1 MLRRNP
7 LERLSETENLRPAK
21 RISSSRHQT
30 VSLLVQLI
38 RTLGRFIPAYY
49 RSRVR
54 MLIHRA
60 GLAGKI
66 RPEEIFGL
74 KLLGFL
80 ILPLTGVY
88 FSATFKLQSPYNL
101 LLILSLAVFGF
112 TAPDLWLSQQIRKRC
127 RLITRYLPDFVDLLA
142 TCVEAG
148 LGLDAAIDRITKR
161 FSGPLSEEFQR
172 YLWEVQ
178 IGRPRNLALMGIA
191 ERTNCDDIRILAA
204 SLTQAEI
211 FGIPIANVLRA
222 QAEAIRERRF
232 QQARERARR
241 APLLM
246 VPALAFCF
254 CPVIFLL
261 LFVPLLLRA
270 RQSGLLQFLGF

>member
-1 MLRRNP
+1 MFRRNP
-7 LERLSETENLRPAK
+7 LERLSDLENLKPA
-21 RISSSRHQT
+21 RQISSRRQT
-30 VSLLVQLI
+30 ISLLVHLV

-49 RSRVR
+49 RSRIR
-54 MLIHRA
+54 GLIHRA
-60 GLAGKI
+60 GMAGKI

-74 KLLGFL
+74 KLLGLL
-80 ILPLTGVY
+80 ILPLVGAY
-88 FSATFKLQSPYNL
+88 LGSIFKLQLLHNL
-101 LLILSLAVFGF
+101 FLILFFAVFGF
-112 TAPDLWLSQQIRKRC
+112 TAPDFWLGHQIRKRC
-127 RLITRYLPDFVDLLA
+127 RLITRHLSDFVDLLA

-148 LGLDAAIDRITKR
+148 LGLDAAIDRISRR
-161 FSGPLSEEFQR
+161 FPGPLAEEFQR

-191 ERTNCDDIRILAA
+191 ERTNCEDIRILAA
-204 SLTQAEI
+204 SLTQAEL
-211 FGIPIANVLRA
+211 FGIPIANVLRT
-222 QAEAIRERRF
+222 QAEALRERRF

-246 VPALAFCF
+246 LPALAFCF

-261 LFVPLLLRA
+261 LFVPLFLRA

>member
-7 LERLSETENLRPAK
+7 LERLVEVENLKPARQITSK
-21 RISSSRHQT
+21 RRAT
-30 VSLLVQLI
+30 SLLLRLV
-38 RTLGRFIPAYY
+38 RTLGRFVPTHS
-49 RSRVR
+49 RSRLR
-54 MLIHRA
+54 MMIHRA
-60 GLAGKI
+60 GLVGRL
-66 RPEEIFGL
+66 RPEEVFGL
-74 KLLGFL
+74 KLIGLVTLFFAGFYLGTVL
-80 ILPLTGVY
+80 KIGLLQ
-88 FSATFKLQSPYNL
+88 KLVLAL
-101 LLILSLAVFGF
+101 LLGVAGF
-112 TAPDLWLSQQIRKRC
+112 TVPDFWLSQQARKRC
-127 RLITRYLPDFVDLLA
+127 RLISRHLPDFVDLLA

-148 LGLDAAIDRITKR
+148 LGLDAAIDRITRR
-161 FSGPLSEEFQR
+161 FPGPLAEEFQR

-191 ERTNCDDIRILAA
+191 ERTNCEDIRILAA
-204 SLTQAEI
+204 SLAQAEL

-222 QAEAIRERRF
+222 QAEALRERRF

-246 VPALAFCF
+246 LPALAFCF

-261 LFVPLLLRA
+261 LFVPLYLRA